1 MRLKSLSEQRG
12 FSIRGKLHIVCKYL
26 SLYFQLIVLVATND
40 VVNPLLSACDSNN
53 PRIIQVAIGS
63 LQKLIQY
70 NAIPIVS

>member
-12 FSIRGKLHIVCKYL
+12 FSIRGKLHIVCNTCHYIFN
-26 SLYFQLIVLVATND
+26 SVLVATND

-70 NAIPIVS
+70 NAIPTVS